1 MKQHDQN
8 DYGGGRVRRTTELKN
23 EGDDGFKRDETLR
36 GQDNKNFN
44 KLVYGKNGID
54 G

>member
-1 MKQHDQN
+1 VKQHDQN

-23 EGDDGFKRDETLR
+23 EGDDGFKRDDITR
-36 GQDNKNFN
+36 ARQQDFN
-44 KLVYGKNGID
+44 KLVYGKNGSD